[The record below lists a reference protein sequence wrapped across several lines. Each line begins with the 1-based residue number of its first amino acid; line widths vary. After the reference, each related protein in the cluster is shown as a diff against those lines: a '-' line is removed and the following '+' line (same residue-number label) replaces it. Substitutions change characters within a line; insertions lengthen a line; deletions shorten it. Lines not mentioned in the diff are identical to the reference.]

1 MIPRSQ
7 VASTNQ
13 HHDHCASHSIGEP
26 VDLML
31 AAVGEGRQRT
41 WEATS
46 TEWMEAQRT
55 NGGYSPQ
62 LSKASRDT
70 GITSAPVMAPKSLAI
85 TDNHDHVEHAL
96 HFCRGRR

>member
-1 MIPRSQ
+1 M
-7 VASTNQ
+7 
-13 HHDHCASHSIGEP
+13 
-26 VDLML
+26 DLML

-62 LSKASRDT
+62 LSKAIRSRDT
-70 GITSAPVMAPKSLAI
+70 GITSAPSMPGLSWPPKA
-85 TDNHDHVEHAL
+85 
-96 HFCRGRR
+96 